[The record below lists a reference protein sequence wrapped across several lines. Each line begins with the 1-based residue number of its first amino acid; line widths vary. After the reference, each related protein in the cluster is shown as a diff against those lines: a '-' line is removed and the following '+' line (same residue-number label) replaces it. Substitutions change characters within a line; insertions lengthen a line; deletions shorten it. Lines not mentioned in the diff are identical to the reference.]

1 MVRRFAGLTTPEQLS
16 FRNNG
21 VVYVV
26 IAGWPQW
33 SEQLQSSRQ
42 SIVGYRYCSV
52 DLCSYT

>member
-33 SEQLQSSRQ
+33 SEQLQSGRQ